1 MKNIWIYAV
10 MIIFL
15 FIGGGCSDDV
25 ATAHEESSSSE
36 SSAII
41 ILTSSSE
48 ALPLS
53 YSRPPKTV
61 FYFSNK
67 VEIKSS
73 SSVKK
78 VSSSSR
84 VKSSSSKP
92 KSSSSIASSSAI
104 ASSSSIGPRSSAD
117 LRFYDCSEYDCV
129 TTEYLNPT
137 VSYGELLDKRDN
149 QVYRTLVISNHV
161 WTAQNMN
168 FETEDDSLAKSWC
181 YDDKPENCK
190 QFGRLYNWEAAQKAC
205 PEGWHLP
212 TADEWFELIEN
223 HTCEIEEDEEN
234 ADMYHCAGTS
244 LKALQ
249 SWEDAIPNTNEHGF
263 SVIAAGIAVPDEF
276 KYIGK
281 VSDFWTATAPYEK
294 YAGIVTF
301 DRTEDFVTIVLT
313 DKKYG
318 LSVRCIKGRA
328 K

>member
-1 MKNIWIYAV
+1 MA
-10 MIIFL
+10 IFFM
-15 FIGGGCSDDV
+15 FIGGACSDEV
-25 ATAHEESSSSE
+25 TTAHEESSSSE
-36 SSAII
+36 NSSII

-48 ALPLS
+48 FFPFS

-78 VSSSSR
+78 ISSSSR
-84 VKSSSSKP
+84 VRYSSSKP
-92 KSSSSIASSSAI
+92 KSSSSVVSSSSI
-104 ASSSSIGPRSSAD
+104 ASSSSMGPRSSAN
-117 LRFYDCSEYDCV
+117 LRFYDCDQYDCV

-181 YDDKPENCK
+181 YDDKLENCQK
-190 QFGRLYNWEAAQKAC
+190 YGRLYNWDAAKKAC
-205 PEGWHLP
+205 PDGWHLP
-212 TADEWFELIEN
+212 KADEWYELIEG
-223 HTCEIEEDEEN
+223 HTCEIESDEEN
-234 ADMYHCAGTS
+234 PDKFHCAGTT

-249 SWEDAIPNTNEHGF
+249 SWDDALPNTNEHGF
-263 SVIAAGIAVPDEF
+263 SVIAAGIAFSDEF

-281 VSDFWTATAPYEK
+281 VSDFWTSASPYEK
-294 YAGIVTF
+294 YAAVVTF
-301 DRTEDFVTIVLT
+301 DRTEDFVTIVLAE
-313 DKKYG
+313 KEYG
-318 LSVRCIKGRA
+318 LSVRCIKGKA
-328 K
+328 E

>member
-1 MKNIWIYAV
+1 MA
-10 MIIFL
+10 IFL
-15 FIGGGCSDDV
+15 MFIGGGCSDEV
-25 ATAHEESSSSE
+25 TTAHEESSSSE
-36 SSAII
+36 NSSII

-48 ALPLS
+48 AHPLS

-78 VSSSSR
+78 ISSSSR
-84 VKSSSSKP
+84 VRYSSSKP
-92 KSSSSIASSSAI
+92 KSSSSVVSSSSI

-117 LRFYDCSEYDCV
+117 LRFYDCDQYDCI

-181 YDDKPENCK
+181 YDDKPENCQK
-190 QFGRLYNWEAAQKAC
+190 YGRLYNWEAAKKAC
-205 PEGWHLP
+205 PDGWRIP
-212 TADEWFELIEN
+212 T
-223 HTCEIEEDEEN
+223 DEEWSALRN
-234 ADMYHCAGTS
+234 AVKSAYGVSDANAPLRAVGV
-244 LKALQ
+244 
-249 SWEDAIPNTNEHGF
+249 WEDNISATNASGF
-263 SVIAAGIAVPDEF
+263 SALPAGYRAKTGQCDGEGT
-276 KYIGK
+276 KAY
-281 VSDFWTATAPYEK
+281 FWGESSMLYYGWILSKQYE
-294 YAGIVTF
+294 
-301 DRTEDFVTIVLT
+301 L
-313 DKKYG
+313 DKESLIRGYFAY
-318 LSVRCIKGRA
+318 SVRCIA